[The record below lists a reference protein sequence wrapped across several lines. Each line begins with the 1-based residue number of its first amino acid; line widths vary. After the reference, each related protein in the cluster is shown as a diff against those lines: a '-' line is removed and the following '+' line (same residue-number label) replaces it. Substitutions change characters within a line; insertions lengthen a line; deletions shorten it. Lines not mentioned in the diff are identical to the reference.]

1 MLKYEKYLIE
11 VKTMFSN
18 CFDFLMN
25 NAIES
30 ATNKAEKARL
40 ETLRAAG
47 REIQK
52 SKAERDI
59 SKAIKDGNIKTTA
72 QALAIVAKADSERA
86 KNQAET
92 KAAKAKAAKEKS
104 DKAIVTAAKTPAKTP
119 TKAKSKNSKVTT
131 TKAKK
136 PIEHA
141 LKAPTGEAVKKQTEK
156 VKDEKATKAKAKK

>member
-1 MLKYEKYLIE
+1 
-11 VKTMFSN
+11 MFSN
-18 CFDFLMN
+18 CFDFLLN

-86 KNQAET
+86 KQQAET
-92 KAAKAKAAKEKS
+92 KATKAKALKEKS
-104 DKAIVTAAKTPAKTP
+104 DKAIVKAAETP

-141 LKAPTGEAVKKQTEK
+141 LKAPTGETVKKQTEK
-156 VKDEKATKAKAKK
+156 VKDERVTKARAAKK

>member
-1 MLKYEKYLIE
+1 MLKYEKYLNE
-11 VKTMFSN
+11 VKTMFAN

-30 ATNKAEKARL
+30 AKGAEKKRL
-40 ETLRAAG
+40 EELRAAG

-72 QALAIVAKADSERA
+72 QALAIVAKYDSDKA
-86 KNQAET
+86 KQQAET
-92 KAAKAKAAKEKS
+92 KATKAKTLKEKS
-104 DKAIVTAAKTPAKTP
+104 DEAIVKAAKTP

-131 TKAKK
+131 TKGKK
-136 PIEHA
+136 PVEHA
-141 LKAPTGEAVKKQTEK
+141 LKAPTGETVQKQTEK
-156 VKDEKATKAKAKK
+156 TKDEKATKARAKK

>member
-30 ATNKAEKARL
+30 ATNKAEKSRL

-59 SKAIKDGNIKTTA
+59 SKAIKDGKIKTTA
-72 QALAIVAKADSERA
+72 QALAIVAKFDSDKARQ
-86 KNQAET
+86 QAET
-92 KAAKAKAAKEKS
+92 KATKAKTLKEKS
-104 DKAIVTAAKTPAKTP
+104 DKAIVKAAETP

-131 TKAKK
+131 TKDKTPVK
-136 PIEHA
+136 HA
-141 LKAPTGEAVKKQTEK
+141 LKAPTGETVKKQTEK
-156 VKDEKATKAKAKK
+156 VKDEKATKAKTAKK